1 MRFID
6 EATIEVRSG
15 NGGDGRV
22 SFRREKFVPKG
33 GPDGGDGGRGG
44 DVVLRAHPN
53 LRTLL
58 DYHYKRKFTAENG
71 QPGGTSNKTG
81 RGGKNLVLDVPVG
94 TMVFP
99 EEGGEPLGD
108 LAEAGQ
114 ELVVAVGGAPGA
126 GNQHFAL
133 PWRQTPYFAKN
144 GGPGESKILRLELKL
159 LADVG
164 LVGLPNAGK
173 STLIN
178 GISAAKAKVADYPFT
193 TLVPN
198 LGVVAIGD
206 QSFVVADMPGLIKG
220 AADGVGLGLQFLR
233 HCERTSALVH
243 LVDVSATED
252 PLADMAIIRE
262 ELANYG
268 KELDTRPWIL
278 VASKVDM
285 PDVKQNVETLR
296 AEAEACGV
304 PFVAIS
310 TFTGEGV
317 KELVSMMA
325 RSALDPDSRV

>member
-1 MRFID
+1 M
-6 EATIEVRSG
+6 
-15 NGGDGRV
+15 
-22 SFRREKFVPKG
+22 
-33 GPDGGDGGRGG
+33 
-44 DVVLRAHPN
+44 
-53 LRTLL
+53 
-58 DYHYKRKFTAENG
+58 AE
-71 QPGGTSNKTG
+71 
-81 RGGKNLVLDVPVG
+81 
-94 TMVFP
+94 M
-99 EEGGEPLGD
+99 
-108 LAEAGQ
+108 
-114 ELVVAVGGAPGA
+114 VAVGGTLCCVPIQTCAPFWTITTNASLLPKMDSLEGHPTRLGVVVKTWFWMCRWERWCFQKKVESRLVTWLKQARSWWLRLVVPLGLAISTLPCLGA
-126 GNQHFAL
+126 RPL
-133 PWRQTPYFAKN
+133 TLRN

-233 HCERTSALVH
+233 HCERTSTLVH

-252 PLADMAIIRE
+252 PLVDMAIIRE

-296 AEAEACGV
+296 AEAKACGV